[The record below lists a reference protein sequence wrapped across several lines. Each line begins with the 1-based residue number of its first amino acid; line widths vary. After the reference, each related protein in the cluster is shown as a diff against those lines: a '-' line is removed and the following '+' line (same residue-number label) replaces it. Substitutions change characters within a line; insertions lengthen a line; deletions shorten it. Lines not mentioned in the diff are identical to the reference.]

1 MRYGWFQELR
11 DPPASTCWT
20 YISPP
25 VYGHAEQ
32 STRNCQASNIIP
44 EFTTLQ
50 LSNETEI
57 MGCCASNLKLKELS
71 SLNSS
76 IYVASGGSASR
87 SQKRLYSSRNSSGV
101 GSSSS
106 GSSSSSSSSRS
117 IWSRSSQPI
126 CDDFAEQPQLDKSCG
141 YYTCSSAN
149 SSPRK
154 GQENDEEMEGV
165 LMRTQDMSASSRDST
180 QSDQMVGNLEW
191 EMHMMQ
197 QAQRIMPK
205 TSSPICQRRD
215 NAQMPPSSYQKWR
228 NYLQSTPAHMLH
240 NVTHIPEAIAGH
252 FCPTSFPGFSDL
264 EEMESAAKRFKVDF
278 EKEPLEEPMYTTY
291 QLLAGHTHTISTD
304 LWGVKTQ
311 PIAPSP
317 PGSEWFGD
325 WCSPSM

>member
-1 MRYGWFQELR
+1 
-11 DPPASTCWT
+11 
-20 YISPP
+20 
-25 VYGHAEQ
+25 
-32 STRNCQASNIIP
+32 
-44 EFTTLQ
+44 
-50 LSNETEI
+50 

-76 IYVASGGSASR
+76 IYLAAGGAARR

-101 GSSSS
+101 GSS
-106 GSSSSSSSSRS
+106 GNSSSSSSSRS

-126 CDDFAEQPQLDKSCG
+126 CDDFAEQPQLDRSCG

-154 GQENDEEMEGV
+154 GHQKDEDEQEDEEEEEGV
-165 LMRTQDMSASSRDST
+165 LMRTQDMSASSRDATTQST
-180 QSDQMVGNLEW
+180 QSAQMAGNLEW
-191 EMHMMQ
+191 EMYMMQ

-215 NAQMPPSSYQKWR
+215 NAHMPASSYQKWR

-252 FCPTSFPGFSDL
+252 FCPTSFPGYSDL

-278 EKEPLEEPMYTTY
+278 EREPLEEPLYTTY

-304 LWGVKTQ
+304 L
-311 PIAPSP
+311 
-317 PGSEWFGD
+317 
-325 WCSPSM
+325 